1 MEEVTGGELKV
12 AEGVA
17 QGGLVGPRGVC
28 KQAKEQRCGAAP
40 LRGYF

>member
-17 QGGLVGPRGVC
+17 QGVLLGQEEFVN
-28 KQAKEQRCGAAP
+28 KQEAV
-40 LRGYF
+40 